1 MPELLPY
8 NREAAVA
15 YAHTWAYR
23 RNPAYFDFSGIGG
36 DCTNFASQC
45 IYAGAGVMNFTPLY
59 GWFYR
64 TANDR
69 TPSWTGVQYLY
80 DFLTRNLGAGP
91 FATEVSL
98 SQLEPGDVVQLAI
111 DREDRYQHTPVVVRI
126 DGEPSLTNVLVA
138 AHSNDVDYR
147 PLSTYNI
154 RRIRCLHIEGVRS
167 GT

>member
-154 RRIRCLHIEGVRS
+154 RKLRCLHI
-167 GT
+167 

>member
-1 MPELLPY
+1 MPQLLPY
-8 NREAAVA
+8 DRTAAVA

-23 RNPAYFDFSGIGG
+23 RNPLYYDFSAIGG

-80 DFLTRNLGAGP
+80 DFLTRNMGAGP
-91 FATEVSL
+91 FASEVSI
-98 SQLEPGDVVQLAI
+98 SRLESGDVVQLAI
-111 DREDRYQHTPVVVRI
+111 DREDRYQHTPVVVRVDSPNLAGI
-126 DGEPSLTNVLVA
+126 LVA
-138 AHSNDVDYR
+138 AHSNDADFR

-154 RRIRCLHIEGVRS
+154 RRLRCLHIEGVR
-167 GT
+167 TNT